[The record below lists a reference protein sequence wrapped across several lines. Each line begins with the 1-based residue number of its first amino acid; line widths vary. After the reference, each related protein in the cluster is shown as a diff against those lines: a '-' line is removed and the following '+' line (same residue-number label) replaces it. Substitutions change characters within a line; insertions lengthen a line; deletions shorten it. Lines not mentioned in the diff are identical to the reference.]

1 VNQNPKSEIPAD
13 FVAAAAVK
21 DQSFGQKD
29 ALCDLHARQHH
40 FGSELGDGLAGCPA
54 ESGPGLGQRRLA
66 LVHSA
71 VRPHQHAASH
81 ESADCFAER

>member
-13 FVAAAAVK
+13 FVAAAAAK

-29 ALCDLHARQHH
+29 ALCGLHARQHR
-40 FGSELGDGLAGCPA
+40 FGSELGVGLPGCPA
-54 ESGPGLGQRRLA
+54 ESGPALGQHRSA

-71 VRPHQHAASH
+71 GMPHQCAASY
-81 ESADCFAER
+81 ESADCFGER

>member
-1 VNQNPKSEIPAD
+1 MNQNPTSETPAD

-29 ALCDLHARQHH
+29 ALCDLHARQHR
-40 FGSELGDGLAGCPA
+40 FGSELGDGLPGCPA
-54 ESGPGLGQRRLA
+54 ESDPVLGQHRSA

-71 VRPHQHAASH
+71 VMPHPCAASY

>member
-1 VNQNPKSEIPAD
+1 MNQNPKSETPAD

-29 ALCDLHARQHH
+29 ALCDLHAKQHH
-40 FGSELGDGLAGCPA
+40 FGSDSGPGLPGCPA
-54 ESGPGLGQRRLA
+54 ENGPGLGQHRSA

-71 VRPHQHAASH
+71 VMPHQCAASH